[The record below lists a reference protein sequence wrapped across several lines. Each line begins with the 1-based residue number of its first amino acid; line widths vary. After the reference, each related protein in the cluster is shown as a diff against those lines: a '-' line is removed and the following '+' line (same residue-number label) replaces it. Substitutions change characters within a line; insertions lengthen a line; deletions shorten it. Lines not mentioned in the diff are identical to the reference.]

1 MVFINNY
8 MDLHNDMRFYQ
19 EKFPSTH
26 TTYSSIIKTIV
37 NRHDGDPVGAVFG
50 VEVASDWNEK
60 CYGFEIDKVTSEN
73 TYVQYVGI
81 WKT

>member
-8 MDLHNDMRFYQ
+8 MDLQNDMRLYQ

-26 TTYSSIIKTIV
+26 TTYNSIKTIV
-37 NRHDGDPVGAVFG
+37 NRHDEAPVGAVFG
-50 VEVASDWNEK
+50 VEVANDWNEK

-81 WKT
+81 WKS

>member
-8 MDLHNDMRFYQ
+8 MDLQNDMRFYQ

-26 TTYSSIIKTIV
+26 TTYSSIKAVV
-37 NRHDGDPVGAVFG
+37 NGHDGDPVGAVFG

>member
-1 MVFINNY
+1 
-8 MDLHNDMRFYQ
+8 MDLQNDMHFYQ

-26 TTYSSIIKTIV
+26 TTYNSIKTIV
-37 NRHDGDPVGAVFG
+37 NGHDVDPVGAVFG

>member
-1 MVFINNY
+1 
-8 MDLHNDMRFYQ
+8 MDLQNDMHFYQ

-26 TTYSSIIKTIV
+26 TTYNSIKTIV
-37 NRHDGDPVGAVFG
+37 NGHDGDPVGAVFG

>member
-8 MDLHNDMRFYQ
+8 MDLLNDMRFYKQ
-19 EKFPSTH
+19 KFPSTH
-26 TTYSSIIKTIV
+26 NTMKSIKTIV
-37 NRHDGDPVGAVFG
+37 NRHHGDPVGSVFG

-60 CYGFEIDKVTSEN
+60 CYGFEIDRVTSDN
-73 TYVQYVGI
+73 TYVYYVGI

>member
-8 MDLHNDMRFYQ
+8 MDLQNDMHFYQ

-26 TTYSSIIKTIV
+26 ITYNSIKTIV
-37 NRHDGDPVGAVFG
+37 NGHDGDPVGAVFG

>member
-8 MDLHNDMRFYQ
+8 MDLQNDMHFYQ

-26 TTYSSIIKTIV
+26 TTYNSIKTIV
-37 NRHDGDPVGAVFG
+37 NGHDGDTVGAVFG

-60 CYGFEIDKVTSEN
+60 CYGFEIDKVTSKN
-73 TYVQYVGI
+73 TYVKYVGI

>member
-26 TTYSSIIKTIV
+26 TTYSSIKAVV
-37 NRHDGDPVGAVFG
+37 NRHDGFPVGAIFG
-50 VEVASDWNEK
+50 VEVASDWDEK
-60 CYGFEIDKVTSEN
+60 CYGFEIDKVTSKN

>member
-1 MVFINNY
+1 MVFINYY
-8 MDLHNDMRFYQ
+8 MDLQNDMRFYQ

-26 TTYSSIIKTIV
+26 TTYNSIKTIV
-37 NRHDGDPVGAVFG
+37 DRHDGDPVGTVFG

>member
-8 MDLHNDMRFYQ
+8 MDLQNDMHFYQ
-19 EKFPSTH
+19 EEFPSTH
-26 TTYSSIIKTIV
+26 TTYNSIKTIV
-37 NRHDGDPVGAVFG
+37 NRHDEDPVGAVFG
-50 VEVASDWNEK
+50 VEVANDWNEK

-81 WKT
+81 WKS

>member
-8 MDLHNDMRFYQ
+8 TDLHNDMRFYQ
-19 EKFPSTH
+19 EQFPSTH
-26 TTYSSIIKTIV
+26 TTFSSIKAIV
-37 NRHDGDPVGAVFG
+37 NRHDGDPLGATFG
-50 VEVASDWNEK
+50 VEVASDWTDK
-60 CYGFEIDKVTSEN
+60 CYGFEIDKVTSDN

>member
-8 MDLHNDMRFYQ
+8 MDLQNDMHFYR
-19 EKFPSTH
+19 EEFPSTY
-26 TTYSSIIKTIV
+26 TTLSSIKAVV
-37 NRHDGDPVGAVFG
+37 NRHDGFPVGVVFG

>member
-8 MDLHNDMRFYQ
+8 MDLQNDMRFYKQ
-19 EKFPSTH
+19 EFPSTH
-26 TTYSSIIKTIV
+26 TTYRSIKTV
-37 NRHDGDPVGAVFG
+37 VDRHDGDPVGAVFG

-60 CYGFEIDKVTSEN
+60 CYGFEIDKVSSEN

>member
-8 MDLHNDMRFYQ
+8 MDLQNDMHFYQ

-26 TTYSSIIKTIV
+26 TTYNSIKTIV
-37 NRHDGDPVGAVFG
+37 NGHDGDHVGAVFG